1 MDKDLAVYVL
11 VRNDLPSMNPG
22 KAMAQV
28 HHAGVQMMVWGQ
40 RWNSTLVKEY
50 IDRGVEQG
58 AIDFNTTL
66 VVSATLAQIN
76 NAVGIAQKIVG
87 VPCGIVEDPS
97 YPFFV
102 ESELA
107 PFVEKDTGV
116 TRIGPAGNRELFV
129 RPEIT
134 CAWILLDRNDPVM
147 RSLVGAM
154 PLHP

>member
-1 MDKDLAVYVL
+1 
-11 VRNDLPSMNPG
+11 MNPG

-50 IDRGVEQG
+50 IDQGTEQG

-66 VVSATLAQIN
+66 VLSASLAQIN
-76 NAVGIAQKIVG
+76 NAVGIAQKIVS

-102 ESELA
+102 EPELV

-116 TRIGPAGNRELFV
+116 TRVGPAGNRELFV

-134 CAWILLDRNDPVM
+134 CGWILLDRNDPVM